1 MMVTHSRLMVTH
13 SQSESMPAWRVGA
26 MPQLPLAFLTAICN
40 SARSG
45 SAVGQQAIS
54 VISEMHKE
62 VSAETASK
70 N

>member
-1 MMVTHSRLMVTH
+1 ML
-13 SQSESMPAWRVGA
+13 AWRVGA
-26 MPQLPLAFLTAICN
+26 MQQLPLSFLTAICN

-45 SAVGQQAIS
+45 PAVGQQAIS

-62 VSAETASK
+62 VSADTASK